1 MPDWLTPDW
10 LTHGERLW
18 FANRAT
24 GVVLVGLLTLT
35 TVIGV
40 WSTARGGSRAWP
52 RFATQALHRNI
63 SLLTMAML
71 LVHVASAVI
80 DEFVDI
86 RWWAGLVPFL
96 GHYDRLWLGVGT
108 VGADL
113 LIAVTVSSLLRH
125 RMNHRGWRVLHLSAY
140 AAWAVGVVHGIGIG
154 TDSATVWGLASSVLS
169 VAVVAAF
176 AGLRV
181 ATLLHERRIE
191 ARL

>member
-10 LTHGERLW
+10 LTHGEELW

-80 DEFVDI
+80 DEYVDI
-86 RWWAGLVPFL
+86 RWWDALVPFL
-96 GHYDRLWLGVGT
+96 GNYDRLWLGIGT
-108 VGADL
+108 VAADL
-113 LIAVTVSSLLRH
+113 LLGVTISSLLRH
-125 RMNHRGWRVLHLSAY
+125 RMNHRSWRVLHLSAY
-140 AAWAVGVVHGIGIG
+140 AAWAVGVLHGIGIG
-154 TDSATVWGLASSVLS
+154 TDSGTPWGIGVSVLS
-169 VAVVAAF
+169 GGLVAAF
-176 AGLRV
+176 CVLRLV
-181 ATLLHERRIE
+181 TLLHERRL
-191 ARL
+191 AA